1 MNCCIFPKST
11 KAMRLF
17 LMLILIVLISCRG
30 EQSSTVKNND
40 SVSPEL
46 VDSLPLEEDSLAHGY
61 QLPEPFAG
69 EQPECKTISNPEAKW
84 GMLVS
89 DPFEPI
95 LALHALFPG
104 NFRLEDN
111 EYTDYRMELIWWN
124 CPGCPKKKLSYE
136 YLGDEEYDFPFSD
149 NNTTLFTAQIVLG
162 EEQFEKRLLVFNTYR
177 DYYPEFVGRFS
188 GGIMGMALFAK
199 DSKGWKLT
207 HFSSALGEFG
217 SFSSAFVP
225 GIIRVGKQN
234 WLFDCTYSNGGAGGA
249 YTPVVSFFVNK
260 GKSFERVYMES
271 FGVLSNTA
279 YGEWYTRVEAVD
291 SMASAYSDLQL
302 ITEGNFFGDGTDSF
316 ALNEPYLW
324 APIPDE
330 LKAVFSAKLPEKKG
344 ICFRMNRLLTYNG
357 KYYEVKKTEV
367 KHEICE
373 GDLKEFQPSWVR

>member
-1 MNCCIFPKST
+1 
-11 KAMRLF
+11 MRLF
-17 LMLILIVLISCRG
+17 LMLSVFLLFSCRG
-30 EQSSTVKNND
+30 EQSSTVNKSDSIATESVDTNVLSTD
-40 SVSPEL
+40 SVAAS
-46 VDSLPLEEDSLAHGY
+46 Y
-61 QLPEPFAG
+61 QLPDSYLG
-69 EQPECKTISNPEAKW
+69 EQPEYKTIPNPETKW
-84 GMLVS
+84 GMRVS

-136 YLGDEEYDFPFSD
+136 YLGDESYDFPFSD
-149 NNTTLFTAQIVLG
+149 NNTTLFTANVVLG
-162 EEQFEKRLLVFNTYR
+162 EQEYEKRLLVFNTYR
-177 DYYPEFVGRFS
+177 DFFPEFLGRFS
-188 GGIMGMALFAK
+188 GGIMGMAMFAK

-260 GKSFERVYMES
+260 GKSFERVYSES
-271 FGVLSNTA
+271 FGVLSNTS

-291 SMASAYSDLQL
+291 SMANAYGDIQL
-302 ITEGNFFGDGTDSF
+302 VTEGNFFGDGTDSF
-316 ALNEPYLW
+316 AVNEPFLW

-330 LKAVFSAKLPEKKG
+330 LKEVFSTPLEDKKG

-357 KYYEVKKTEV
+357 KYYEVKKTEI

-373 GDLKEFQPSWVR
+373 GDPKEFQPSWVR